1 MKNVYLLL
9 AMFALATA
17 VSLIYR
23 AIMMH
28 IAKKNIHG
36 AAKNIGKNDRR
47 IRYILGL
54 AALIAAIILDWN
66 PILLFIA
73 GFNFFQA
80 VFSWCGFYAAI
91 GKNTCPI
98 EL

>member
-1 MKNVYLLL
+1 MKNALLL
-9 AMFALATA
+9 LEMFALATA
-17 VSLIYR
+17 VGLIYR
-23 AIMMH
+23 AIMMRM
-28 IAKKNIHG
+28 AKKNIRG
-36 AAKNIGKNDRR
+36 AAKNIGKKDKRM
-47 IRYILGL
+47 RYLLGL

-66 PILLFIA
+66 PILLFIS